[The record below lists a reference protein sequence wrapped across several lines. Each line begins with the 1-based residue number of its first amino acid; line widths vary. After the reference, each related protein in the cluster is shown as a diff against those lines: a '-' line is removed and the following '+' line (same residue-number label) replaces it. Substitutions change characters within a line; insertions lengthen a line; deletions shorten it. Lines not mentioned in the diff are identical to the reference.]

1 MPDPTEKAKGVKP
14 AKLTTKQRKLI
25 KGVIEGKTQKQAA
38 IDAGYSEGSAE
49 TTASK
54 TLAKEQVK
62 ASIQDL
68 MEHMGLSDGALLIKH
83 RELLEAQ
90 KQISG
95 VKDRGGNPKE
105 ADGGSL
111 EFVDVPDYQ
120 IQAKAL
126 EMAYKLKGAFVDKI
140 DHTIGNPDG
149 TALDLTVNFV
159 APINPLNG

>member
-1 MPDPTEKAKGVKP
+1 MAKVDKP

-25 KGVIEGKTQKQAA
+25 KGVVEGKTQKQAA
-38 IDAGYSEGSAE
+38 IDAGYSEKSAE
-49 TTASK
+49 TIASQQ
-54 TLAKEQVK
+54 LAKEQVK
-62 ASIQDL
+62 ATIQDL
-68 MEHMGLSDGALLIKH
+68 MEHMGLSDGALLVKH

-95 VKDRGGNPKE
+95 VQSKGGNPRD

-126 EMAYKLKGAFVDKI
+126 EMAYKLKGAFTDKAEI
-140 DHTIGNPDG
+140 KHSGAIGTPELNVIVNGVASGFNAASSTI
-149 TALDLTVNFV
+149 
-159 APINPLNG
+159 